1 MALSTPFVRQVV
13 DAGKQ
18 VSKHSTPVYLLARV
32 THVVNGPFFQ
42 GTQFPDPNYKDPSDI
57 GSVLYMLVN
66 TTQDRTLQAAGNPP
80 AKPINS
86 AIKQY
91 PAEGEFILLFQGPS
105 VDLNVSRDSRNYY
118 YTLPFNLWNASHH
131 NAFPDM
137 GDYSSFVNNTKKTY
151 QQTLVAQQPNN
162 LSVTSSVN
170 YPLGPNFPEKSTI
183 KALRPFAGDLTLE
196 GRWGNSIRFGSTS
209 AIDKQANYWSSEP
222 SPAGSPITIIRNG
235 QGKQS
240 DDIAWFPT
248 VENINVD
255 PSSIYLTEGQV
266 IVIDD
271 IDRNFSLASLGVNIQ
286 DTITVSI
293 PIQQQLTSIDTLSPL
308 EQDQRINSIS

>member
-1 MALSTPFVRQVV
+1 MALSTPFVNQVV
-13 DAGKQ
+13 SAGKQ
-18 VSKHSTPVYLLARV
+18 VSSQSTPTYLLARV

-57 GSVLYMLVN
+57 GSVLYVLVN
-66 TTQDRTLQAAGNPP
+66 TTQNRTLQSAGNPP

-105 VDLNVSRDSRNYY
+105 VKLNISRDSRDYY

-131 NAFPDM
+131 NAFPDL
-137 GDYSSFVNNTKKTY
+137 GDYDVFVNDTKKTY
-151 QQTLVAQQPNN
+151 QQTLAISQPNN

-170 YPLGPNFPEKSTI
+170 YPLGPNFPEKENI
-183 KALRPFAGDLTLE
+183 KALRLFAGDLTLE

-222 SPAGSPITIIRNG
+222 SKPVPLLLLLETDKVDSQTI
-235 QGKQS
+235 
-240 DDIAWFPT
+240 
-248 VENINVD
+248 
-255 PSSIYLTEGQV
+255 
-266 IVIDD
+266 
-271 IDRNFSLASLGVNIQ
+271 
-286 DTITVSI
+286 
-293 PIQQQLTSIDTLSPL
+293 
-308 EQDQRINSIS
+308 